1 MTNPLTVFDN
11 IVLKNTRHSK
21 PILMDIRHLSDDK
34 DKPVVIFIHGFKGFK
49 DWGHWN
55 LIADQIAKAGYCVVK
70 FNLSHNGTTPDHP
83 MDFVDL
89 DAFSNN
95 TYSIELD
102 DVKTVLD
109 HLSSDANK
117 ITHLDLS
124 KIYLIGHSR
133 GGGLA
138 LIKANEDNR
147 VSGVVTWASVSDYAT
162 RWSDEAKEQW
172 KKDGVYFVYNGRT
185 KQNMPLKYTLIE
197 DFLNNRSRLDIKKA
211 VAQLNAPILHI
222 HGSEDPT
229 VKVDEAHKM
238 AEWNE
243 KSELVV
249 IENADHIFNGKH
261 PFTDEELPN
270 NSQQLV
276 DKTVSF
282 LDKISK

>member
-11 IVLKNTRHSK
+11 IVLKNTRHGK
-21 PILMDIRHLSDDK
+21 PILMDIRYPSDER

-55 LIADQIAKAGYCVVK
+55 LIADQIAQAGYCVVK
-70 FNLSHNGTTPDHP
+70 FNLSHNGTTPEHP
-83 MDFVDL
+83 IDFVDL
-89 DAFSNN
+89 EAFSNN

-102 DVKTVLD
+102 DVKAVLD
-109 HLSSDANK
+109 FLSSNNNK
-117 ITHLDLS
+117 IDHLDLS

-138 LIKANEDNR
+138 LIKAIEDNR

-162 RWSDEAKEQW
+162 RWSDEVKEQW
-172 KKDGVYFVYNGRT
+172 KKDGVHFVYNGRT

-197 DFLNNRSRLDIKKA
+197 DFLKNRSRLDIKNA
-211 VAQLNAPILHI
+211 VIQMKMPILHV
-222 HGSEDPT
+222 HGSVDPT
-229 VKVDEAHKM
+229 IKVEEARKM
-238 AEWNE
+238 AKWNE

-249 IENADHIFNGKH
+249 IENADHVFNGKH
-261 PFTDEELPN
+261 PFTEEELPT